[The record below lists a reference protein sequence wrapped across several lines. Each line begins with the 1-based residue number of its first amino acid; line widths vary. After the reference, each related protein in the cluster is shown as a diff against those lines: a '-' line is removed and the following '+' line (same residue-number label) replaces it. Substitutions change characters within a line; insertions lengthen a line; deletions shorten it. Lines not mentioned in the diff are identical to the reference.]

1 LCYLGNS
8 VNGKSFQ
15 PIVNQIITEAEKIG
29 IKVNSITSDMGSSNK
44 AMWTAC
50 GINCQPGSKNVYN
63 NSTPRPIDPE
73 RKLYFMP
80 DVPHLFKNTKQSLLN
95 NKFFT
100 LHPDIVKKYNLP
112 SDTVQSKHIE
122 ELARHQ
128 DDLELK
134 LVRKLNVEDFKKPDH
149 FDKMKVSKSTA
160 VLNRDVSGSLK
171 YLVSTEE
178 FDQCYITTSW
188 FVEQVLFNICIYIY

>member
-1 LCYLGNS
+1 MFLGNS

-29 IKVNSITSDMGSSNK
+29 LKVNSITSDMGSSNK
-44 AMWTAC
+44 AMWTAY
-50 GINCQPGSKNVYN
+50 GINCQPGSEHTYN
-63 NSTPRPIDPE
+63 NCTPHPIDRE
-73 RKLYFMP
+73 RKLFFMP
-80 DVPHLFKNTKQSLLN
+80 DVPHLFKNIKQSLLN

-100 LHPDIVKKYNLP
+100 LDPNIVKKYNLP

-134 LVRKLNVEDFKKPDH
+134 LVRKLKVEDFQKPDH
-149 FDKMKVSKSTA
+149 FDKMKVSKSTS
-160 VLNRDVSGSLK
+160 VLNRDVSASLK
-171 YLVSTEE
+171 YLVSTEQ
-178 FDQCYITTSW
+178 FDQCYTTTAW
-188 FVEQVLFNICIYIY
+188 FVEQVLFHIYI